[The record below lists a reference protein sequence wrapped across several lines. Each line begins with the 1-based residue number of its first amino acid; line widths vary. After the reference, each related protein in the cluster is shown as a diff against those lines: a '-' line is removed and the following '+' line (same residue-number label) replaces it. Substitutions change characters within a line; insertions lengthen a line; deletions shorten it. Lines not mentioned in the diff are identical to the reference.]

1 MNRTGS
7 GHAPGHDHG
16 HTVAGWT
23 GTGMALAGSVAV
35 GGSMVAAWYPG
46 LVLGAGLVAL
56 SACTTWVLHLAGWGK
71 PGGPRPPAG
80 RGWRV
85 RDRSAAQGHPGC
97 VGCRLA
103 GRGRRTAAPAATVPA
118 AGAPACTPAVAPAAT
133 AGAGALPG
141 AGVYGERA
149 AGTEPAF

>member
-1 MNRTGS
+1 MNRTDS
-7 GHAPGHDHG
+7 GHTTGHDHG

-23 GTGMALAGSVAV
+23 GTGMALAGSVAA

-56 SACTTWVLHLAGWGK
+56 SACATWVLHLAGWGK
-71 PGGPRPPAG
+71 PGGPRHPAE

-103 GRGRRTAAPAATVPA
+103 GRGRRTAVPAATTSA
-118 AGAPACTPAVAPAAT
+118 AGTPAVAPAA
-133 AGAGALPG
+133 AGAFSG

-149 AGTEPAF
+149 AETEAAL

>member
-1 MNRTGS
+1 MNRTDS

-23 GTGMALAGSVAV
+23 GTGMALAGSVAA

-46 LVLGAGLVAL
+46 LALGAGLVAL

-71 PGGPRPPAG
+71 PSGPRPSAE

-103 GRGRRTAAPAATVPA
+103 NRGRRITAPATTTPA
-118 AGAPACTPAVAPAAT
+118 AGAPAVVPAAAAAT
-133 AGAGALPG
+133 AGAGALPR
-141 AGVYGERA
+141 AEAYGERA
-149 AGTEPAF
+149 AETEAAL